1 MNIRF
6 LALLSIVLFS
16 CGDSVETIKPT
27 IESISQSVY
36 ASGVIKSQD
45 QYEAYASVSGI
56 VNQIFVVEGDTLKK
70 GDPILTISNEVQK
83 LNAENARIFS
93 DYNALSANQ
102 GKLNEAASL
111 IEFTRNKM
119 RNDSVLFYRQKNLWE
134 QEVGTKV
141 DLEQRELAWQNS
153 KNTYNSALI
162 RYNDLKRQ
170 LNFAASQARKNLS
183 ISQTLAND
191 YTLKSEMDGIVYNIY
206 KLKGEIISP
215 QTPVAVIGAADKF
228 TLEMQVDENDILL
241 VRIGQKVLVNLDS
254 YKGKVFEA
262 VVRRINPLMN
272 ERNKTF
278 IVEAEFIQKPE
289 QIYPNI
295 TFEANIIIQEKSEAL
310 LIPRTYLLKD
320 SMVIKSGGDTVVVK
334 TGLKDYQKVEI
345 LSGIKSDD
353 ELLKPELLITN

>member
-1 MNIRF
+1 MPMKIRY
-6 LALLSIVLFS
+6 LALLPLFLFS
-16 CGDSVETIKPT
+16 CQDSVETIKPA

-45 QYEAYASVSGI
+45 QYQAYASVSGI
-56 VNQIFVVEGDTLKK
+56 VNQIFVIEGDTVKK

-83 LNAENARIFS
+83 LNAENTRIFS

-170 LNFAASQARKNLS
+170 LNFAASQARKSLT

-191 YTLKSEMDGIVYNIY
+191 YTLKSEIDGIVYNIY
-206 KLKGEIISP
+206 KLKGEIVSP
-215 QTPVAVIGAADKF
+215 QTPVAVIGSSDKF

-241 VRIGQKVLVNLDS
+241 VRNGQKVLVNLDS

-262 VVRRINPLMN
+262 VVSRINPLMN

-278 IVEAEFIQKPE
+278 MVEAEFIQKPE

-295 TFEANIIIQEKSEAL
+295 TFEANIIIQEKSGAL

-320 SMVIKSGGDTVVVK
+320 SLVIKSGGDTVVVK

-353 ELLKPELLITN
+353 ELQKPEL

>member
-1 MNIRF
+1 MPMNIRF
-6 LALLSIVLFS
+6 LALLSIILFS
-16 CGDSVETIKPT
+16 CGDSVETIKPA

-45 QYEAYASVSGI
+45 QYQAFASVSGI
-56 VNQIFVVEGDTLKK
+56 VNQIFVVEGDTVKK
-70 GDPILTISNEVQK
+70 GDPILIISNEVQK
-83 LNAENARIFS
+83 LNTENARIFS

-119 RNDSVLFYRQKNLWE
+119 RNDSALFYRQKNLWE

-170 LNFAASQARKNLS
+170 LSFAASQARKSLS

-191 YTLKSEMDGIVYNIY
+191 YTLKSEIDGIVYNIY
-206 KLKGEIISP
+206 KLKGEVVSP

-241 VRIGQKVLVNLDS
+241 VRNGQKVLVNLDS
-254 YKGKVFEA
+254 YKGQVFEA
-262 VVRRINPLMN
+262 VVSRINPLMN

-278 IVEAEFIQKPE
+278 LVEAEFIQKPE
-289 QIYPNI
+289 RIYPNI
-295 TFEANIIIQEKSEAL
+295 TFEANIIIQEKSDAL
-310 LIPRTYLLKD
+310 LIPRIYLLKD
-320 SMVIKSGGDTVVVK
+320 SLVIKSGGDTLVVK

-353 ELLKPELLITN
+353 ELLKPEL

>member
-6 LALLSIVLFS
+6 LVFISIFCFS

-27 IESISQSVY
+27 VESISQSVY
-36 ASGVIKSQD
+36 ASGVLKSKD
-45 QYEAYASVSGI
+45 QYQAYASVSGI
-56 VNQIFVVEGDTLKK
+56 VNQIFVIEGDTVKK
-70 GDPILTISNEVQK
+70 GDPILRISNEVQK
-83 LNAENARIFS
+83 LNAENARIVS

-111 IEFTRNKM
+111 IEFAGNKM
-119 RNDSVLFYRQKNLWE
+119 RNDSALYFRQKNLWE

-141 DLEQRELAWQNS
+141 ELEQRELAWQNS
-153 KNTYNSALI
+153 KNTYSSALI

-170 LNFAASQARKNLS
+170 LNFAASQARKSLS

-191 YTLKSEMDGIVYNIY
+191 YTLKSEINGIVYNIFL
-206 KLKGEIISP
+206 LKGEIVSP

-241 VRIGQKVLVNLDS
+241 VRNGQKVLVNLDS
-254 YKGKVFEA
+254 YKGQVFEA
-262 VVRRINPLMN
+262 VVSRINPLMN

-278 IVEAEFIQKPE
+278 MVEAEFIQKPE
-289 QIYPNI
+289 RIYPNI
-295 TFEANIIIQEKSEAL
+295 TFEANIIIQEKTGAL
-310 LIPRTYLLKD
+310 LIPRTYLLRD
-320 SMVIKSGGDTVVVK
+320 SLVIKSSGDTVLVK

-345 LSGIKSDD
+345 LSGIKSDE
-353 ELLKPELLITN
+353 ELIKPVL

>member
-353 ELLKPELLITN
+353 ELLKPEL

>member
-1 MNIRF
+1 MSMNIRF

-16 CGDSVETIKPT
+16 CRDSVETIKPT

-36 ASGVIKSQD
+36 ASGVLKSQD
-45 QYEAYASVSGI
+45 QYQAYASVSGI
-56 VNQIFVVEGDTLKK
+56 VNQIFVVEGDTVKK

-119 RNDSVLFYRQKNLWE
+119 RNDSALFYRQKNLWE
-134 QEVGTKV
+134 QQVGTKV

-170 LNFAASQARKNLS
+170 LNFAASQARKSLS

-191 YTLKSEMDGIVYNIY
+191 YTLKSEIDGIVYTIY
-206 KLKGEIISP
+206 KLKGEIVSP
-215 QTPVAVIGAADKF
+215 QTPVAVIGSADKF

-241 VRIGQKVLVNLDS
+241 VRTGQKVLVNLDS

-262 VVRRINPLMN
+262 VVSRINPLMN

-278 IVEAEFIQKPE
+278 LVEAEFIQKPA

-295 TFEANIIIQEKSEAL
+295 TFEANIIIQEKSGAL

-320 SMVIKSGGDTVVVK
+320 SLVLKSDGDTVVVK

-353 ELLKPELLITN
+353 ELLKPEL

>member
-241 VRIGQKVLVNLDS
+241 VRNGQKVLVNLDS

-353 ELLKPELLITN
+353 ELLKPEL

>member
-16 CGDSVETIKPT
+16 CGDSVETVKPT

-45 QYEAYASVSGI
+45 QYQAYASVSGI
-56 VNQIFVVEGDTLKK
+56 VNQIFVVEGDTVKK

-111 IEFTRNKM
+111 IDLTRNKM
-119 RNDSVLFYRQKNLWE
+119 RNDSALFYRQKDLWE
-134 QEVGTKV
+134 QEVGTKI

-170 LNFAASQARKNLS
+170 LNFAASQARKSLT

-191 YTLKSEMDGIVYNIY
+191 YTLKSEIDGIVYNIY
-206 KLKGEIISP
+206 KLKGEIVSP
-215 QTPVAVIGAADKF
+215 QTPVAVIGAADNF

-241 VRIGQKVLVNLDS
+241 IRNGQKVLVNLDS

-262 VVRRINPLMN
+262 VVSRINPLMN

-278 IVEAEFIQKPE
+278 MVEAEFIQKPE
-289 QIYPNI
+289 RIYPNI
-295 TFEANIIIQEKSEAL
+295 TFEANIIIQEKSGAL
-310 LIPRTYLLKD
+310 LIPRIYLLKD
-320 SMVIKSGGDTVVVK
+320 SLVIKSNGDTVVVK

-353 ELLKPELLITN
+353 ELLKPEL